1 MLMIIATPIGN
12 LEDITLR
19 AANYLKNADII
30 ACEDTRSTK
39 KLLRLLNIKA
49 IGKFVSY
56 HDHNGALVRPSLLL
70 ELQKGKSVALVSDA
84 GTPLI
89 SDPGF
94 KLVEA
99 CHENNITVSAI
110 PGPTAPILALTM
122 SGLSTDKF
130 TFNGFLPST
139 ISSSR
144 KAIVNT
150 STLQSTQIWFTTSS
164 KILFHLTT
172 MLSVYGNRKAAVVRE
187 MTKLHEEVKN
197 GTLTDLLSYYE
208 KKGAPRGE
216 IVLLVSGATN
226 ETNKDNVSQRD
237 FLLKEALKR
246 LSLRDAVNEV
256 SIITGTNKK
265 QTYQLALKI
274 IDAKSVEK

>member
-19 AANYLKNADII
+19 ATNYLKNADII
-30 ACEDTRSTK
+30 ACEDTRSTR

-56 HDHNGALVRPSLLL
+56 HDHNGAVVRPSLLL

-122 SGLSTDKF
+122 SGLATDKF
-130 TFNGFLPST
+130 TFNGFVPST
-139 ISSSR
+139 ISASR
-144 KAIVNT
+144 KAIVHT

-164 KILFHLTT
+164 RILFNLKT
-172 MLSVYGNRKAAVVRE
+172 MVSIYGNRRAAVVRE

-197 GTLTDLLSYYE
+197 GTLTDLLSYYG
-208 KKGAPRGE
+208 KMGGPKGE
-216 IVLLVSGATN
+216 IVLLVSGAKN

-265 QTYQLALKI
+265 QTYQRALKI
-274 IDAKSVEK
+274 MDTKSVEK

>member
-19 AANYLKNADII
+19 AANYLRNADII

-39 KLLRLLNIKA
+39 KLLQLLNIKA
-49 IGKFVSY
+49 LGKLVSY

-99 CHENNITVSAI
+99 CHHNNISVSAI

-130 TFNGFLPST
+130 TFNGFVPST
-139 ISSSR
+139 IAGSR
-144 KAIVNT
+144 KALVQT
-150 STLQSTQIWFTTSS
+150 SNLQSTQIWFTTSS
-164 KILFHLTT
+164 KIIFHLTT
-172 MLSVYGNRKAAVVRE
+172 MLSIYGNRRAAIVRE
-187 MTKLHEEVKN
+187 MTKLHEEIKN
-197 GTLTDLLSYYE
+197 GTLTDLLSYYK
-208 KKGAPRGE
+208 KKGAPKGE
-216 IVLLVSGATN
+216 IVLVVNGAKD
-226 ETNKDNVSQRD
+226 EPDKDNVPQID
-237 FLLKEALKR
+237 LLLEEAMER

-256 SIITGTNKK
+256 SIISGTSKK
-265 QTYQLALKI
+265 QIYQRALKI
-274 IDAKSVEK
+274 MNSKSVEK